1 MIASGKV
8 KLVVEPEN
16 SFDNKAIAVYI
27 NDNHVGYIAKN
38 YQEEA
43 LTLVSNE

>member
-1 MIASGKV
+1 MLANGKV
-8 KLVVEPEN
+8 KFMSEPEN

-27 NDNHVGYIAKN
+27 DDKHVGYIAKN

-43 LTLVSNE
+43 